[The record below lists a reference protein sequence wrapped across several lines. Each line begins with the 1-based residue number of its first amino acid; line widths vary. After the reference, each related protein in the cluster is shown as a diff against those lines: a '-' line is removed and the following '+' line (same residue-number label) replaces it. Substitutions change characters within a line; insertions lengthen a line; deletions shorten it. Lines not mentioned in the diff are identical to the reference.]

1 MPDIFWEV
9 WMPNFGSEKITFF
22 RFFMIRSSNLEIS
35 KSSGQYTYEISKFP
49 ARFQKFQK
57 YLEISKNQNFGFEKN
72 MKKTFFRKIFSFHKN
87 HTSAVQPT

>member
-49 ARFQKFQK
+49 ARFQK
-57 YLEISKNQNFGFEKN
+57 YLETALPKKNEAPY
-72 MKKTFFRKIFSFHKN
+72 KKLILD
-87 HTSAVQPT
+87 AVRVCRGWY